1 MIWLRRAIAVP
12 VGMLLL
18 PALTALLMFQGVHST
33 LLSPDF
39 HASELRRAGVYEFAL
54 DDLLTV
60 ALDEAREIETGPVT
74 ASIGGQ
80 DRELLKENPLIAS
93 GLSSEDIAAS
103 VRRVATPEWVQGVVE
118 QWLEQHGRY
127 LTGERDDFDVAIG
140 LDEQSLVLIEEVKL
154 LLRKA
159 DAGGLLFEALVEPEM
174 ERAAVAYVPFGLD
187 VSAERLTESA
197 RRVAGPDWIQVQIDA
212 VFDEVAPYLVG
223 DRDTFEVHVD
233 LAGRAEVALEE
244 VKALLRE
251 ADAYEVLY
259 TNVVEPRVEEALGG
273 AVALGFGIE
282 VTDGE
287 VTAALRRVAPPEW
300 VQQQAERVLDGA
312 TFYLTGRE
320 ESFAVAVSIEG
331 NKREAAAVIEEAV
344 GRRFDEALAALP
356 KCTGTHVSQVLT
368 SLELPTCIP
377 EGTPDAVVSAARS
390 SVVGGV
396 QLLLLT
402 PIPDS
407 VTFTDRHLR
416 AAVEEVG
423 AAEEAELIDSVREVL
438 RDGWVYTQDDLRRD
452 LAGLGGE
459 GQGEAGVDPATL
471 LDDVPDG
478 PERWMDV
485 QRIGLPGVGI
495 GRGRCT
501 GARRRG
507 HGAGS
512 HQAGPRLPA
521 AWMGPRG
528 PAGDRRRIPGRQGL
542 GGPRGVGFRS
552 PARGGR
558 PCLSTIRARIPSVR
572 QVRDGPQGRADRVPR
587 GGQGPDTHRDRPR
600 RGRLPPNGE
609 PCRPQGIRRS
619 RIDGGR
625 LRLPRRLHSPQPRH
639 CRARSDGGGRPPA
652 RRQAAAAE
660 ALAESPV
667 IRRLP
672 SSHGRTGAIGRLYA
686 AARRTYHIRIPAWI
700 WQKTERGLAVAAASD
715 LKREIPVNGMTC
727 ASCAQQV
734 TAALEDVPGVG
745 GCARRMVR

>member
-1 MIWLRRAIAVP
+1 MPYNSVHCGDFCNVQDAGVVRLRPTGIYYGVMIWLRRAIAVP

-103 VRRVATPEWVQGVVE
+103 VRRVAPPDWLRGIAE
-118 QWLEQHGRY
+118 QWIDQLGRY

-140 LDEQSLVLIEEVKL
+140 LDEQAMILIEEVKL

-197 RRVAGPDWIQVQIDA
+197 RRVADPDWVQDEVDA
-212 VFDEVAPYLVG
+212 VLDEVAPYLVG
-223 DRDTFEVHVD
+223 DRDTFEIHVD
-233 LAGRAEVALEE
+233 LAGRAEVGLEE

-368 SLELPTCIP
+368 SLELPACIP

-452 LAGLGGE
+452 LAGLRGE

-471 LDDVPDG
+471 LDDVRMALRDG
-478 PERWMDV
+478 WTYNESDFREWVLDAGGV
-485 QRIGLPGVGI
+485 QALDGVDMARGLI
-495 GRGRCT
+495 EQGRGYLRF
-501 GARRRG
+501 GWVLLALLLIAVGFLGGRDW
-507 HGAGS
+507 AG
-512 HQAGPRLPA
+512 RA
-521 AWMGPRG
+521 AWGSGALLAAAGLVFLLFGPGYHLFGKSGTVLR
-528 PAGDRRRIPGRQGL
+528 AAQIESL
-542 GGPRGVGFRS
+542 EE
-552 PARGGR
+552 A
-558 PCLSTIRARIPSVR
+558 RARTLTEID
-572 QVRDGPQGRADRVPR
+572 RDVADFPRTASLVALKGFDVAESMADAFVSRVAS
-587 GGQGPDTHRDRPR
+587 T
-600 RGRLPPNGE
+600 
-609 PCRPQGIRRS
+609 
-619 RIDGGR
+619 
-625 LRLPRRLHSPQPRH
+625 
-639 CRARSDGGGRPPA
+639 ARNLA
-652 RRQAAAAE
+652 IAALVVMAAAVHRPDVRP
-660 ALAESPV
+660 LL
-667 IRRLP
+667 RKLWP
-672 SSHGRTGAIGRLYA
+672 SR
-686 AARRTYHIRIPAWI
+686 
-700 WQKTERGLAVAAASD
+700 Q
-715 LKREIPVNGMTC
+715 
-727 ASCAQQV
+727 
-734 TAALEDVPGVG
+734 
-745 GCARRMVR
+745 